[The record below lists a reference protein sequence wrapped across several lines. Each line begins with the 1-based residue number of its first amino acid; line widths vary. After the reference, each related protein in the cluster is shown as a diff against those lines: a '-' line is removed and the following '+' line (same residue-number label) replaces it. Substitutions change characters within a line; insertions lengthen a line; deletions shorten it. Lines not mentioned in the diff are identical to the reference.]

1 MNIGERIKALRTNKG
16 LTQEEFAQAVSVVR
30 SHISLV
36 EAGKREPSELM
47 IKSIISAFP
56 DISAQWLRTGEG
68 DMYQPQSDKD
78 QIVAML
84 GDLELPEITERFAVA
99 YTSLSEQEQHVVN
112 NYIRSVIADL
122 VAKYHKEE
130 ATDPDP
136 DPDPTIEE
144 RMEYVRKSLEEE
156 AASKGDASAST
167 TGAGTM
173 DA

>member
-1 MNIGERIKALRTNKG
+1 MNERIRELRQALKMTLKDFSAALG
-16 LTQEEFAQAVSVVR
+16 VSISAVSEIEHGR
-30 SHISLV
+30 SAV
-36 EAGKREPSELM
+36 TERM
-47 IKSIISAFP
+47 IKVLLAAFP
-56 DISAQWLRTGEG
+56 QVSEQWLRTGEG

-130 ATDPDP
+130 ATHDEDAEPSF
-136 DPDPTIEE
+136 EE
-144 RMEYVRKSLEEE
+144 RKRILIQELEDEE
-156 AASKGDASAST
+156 ATGGKSSASIGGEGT
-167 TGAGTM
+167 TA
-173 DA
+173 

>member
-1 MNIGERIKALRTNKG
+1 MKDRIRELRKSLKMTLK
-16 LTQEEFAQAVSVVR
+16 EFGDKIHLSLSAVSSIELGKVEITERVV
-30 SHISLV
+30 S
-36 EAGKREPSELM
+36 
-47 IKSIISAFP
+47 SILAAFP
-56 DISAQWLRTGEG
+56 QVNADWLREGKG

-78 QIVAML
+78 QIMSML

-99 YTSLSEQEQHVVN
+99 YTNLSEQEQHIVN

-122 VAKYHKEE
+122 VAKYHIKEE

-136 DPDPTIEE
+136 DPDHTIEE

-156 AASKGDASAST
+156 EASKGDASAST

>member
-99 YTSLSEQEQHVVN
+99 YTSLSEQEQHIVN

-130 ATDPDP
+130 AIHEDAEPSY
-136 DPDPTIEE
+136 EE
-144 RMEYVRKSLEEE
+144 RKRILVQELEDEE
-156 AASKGDASAST
+156 ATGGKSSASI
-167 TGAGTM
+167 GG
-173 DA
+173 

>member
-1 MNIGERIKALRTNKG
+1 MNIGERIKALRTNKE

-78 QIVAML
+78 QIMSML

-99 YTSLSEQEQHVVN
+99 YTSLSEQEQHIVN

-130 ATDPDP
+130 AIHEDAEPSY
-136 DPDPTIEE
+136 EE
-144 RMEYVRKSLEEE
+144 RKRILVQELDDEE
-156 AASKGDASAST
+156 ATGGKSSASIGGEGT
-167 TGAGTM
+167 TA
-173 DA
+173 

>member
-68 DMYQPQSDKD
+68 DMFQEASDKD

-99 YTSLSEQEQHVVN
+99 YTSLSEQEQRVVN

-130 ATDPDP
+130 AIHEDAEPSY
-136 DPDPTIEE
+136 EE
-144 RMEYVRKSLEEE
+144 RKRILVQELEDEE
-156 AASKGDASAST
+156 ATGGKSSASIGGEDT
-167 TGAGTM
+167 TA
-173 DA
+173 

>member
-1 MNIGERIKALRTNKG
+1 
-16 LTQEEFAQAVSVVR
+16 
-30 SHISLV
+30 
-36 EAGKREPSELM
+36 
-47 IKSIISAFP
+47 
-56 DISAQWLRTGEG
+56 
-68 DMYQPQSDKD
+68 MYQPQSDKD

-99 YTSLSEQEQHVVN
+99 YTSLSEQEQHIVN

-144 RMEYVRKSLEEE
+144 RMEYVRKSIEEE
-156 AASKGDASAST
+156 EASKGDASAST

>member
-1 MNIGERIKALRTNKG
+1 MNIGERIKALRTNKE

-99 YTSLSEQEQHVVN
+99 YTSLSEQEQHVVS

-130 ATDPDP
+130 AIHDEDAEPSF
-136 DPDPTIEE
+136 EE
-144 RMEYVRKSLEEE
+144 RKRILIQELEDEE
-156 AASKGDASAST
+156 ASGGKSSVSIGGEGT
-167 TGAGTM
+167 TA
-173 DA
+173 

>member
-99 YTSLSEQEQHVVN
+99 YTSLSEQEQRVVN

-130 ATDPDP
+130 ATHEDAEPSF
-136 DPDPTIEE
+136 EE
-144 RMEYVRKSLEEE
+144 RKRILIQELEDEE
-156 AASKGDASAST
+156 ATGGKSSASIGGEGT
-167 TGAGTM
+167 TA
-173 DA
+173 

>member
-1 MNIGERIKALRTNKG
+1 MKDRIRELRKSLKMTLK
-16 LTQEEFAQAVSVVR
+16 EFGDKIHLSLSAVSSIELGKVEITERVV
-30 SHISLV
+30 S
-36 EAGKREPSELM
+36 
-47 IKSIISAFP
+47 SILAAFP
-56 DISAQWLRTGEG
+56 QVNANWLREGKG
-68 DMYQPQSDKD
+68 DMFHEASDKD

-99 YTSLSEQEQHVVN
+99 YTSLSEQEQRVVN

-130 ATDPDP
+130 AIDPDP
-136 DPDPTIEE
+136 NPDPTIEE
-144 RMEYVRKSLEEE
+144 RMEYVRKSIEEE
-156 AASKGDASAST
+156 EASKGDVSAST